1 MQSQIIVQM
10 AKKDFKGGIST
21 LIKRTD
27 DTPAEN
33 TGKIAEQPV
42 ASLAISTTDIR
53 TTLVMGEDY
62 LEWMKDY
69 VYSRKVKGDFR
80 FTQKEA
86 LHEAIDLLKKK
97 VGKLPPR
104 PDSEREAE
112 NKFKQQI
119 KKGRS
124 K

>member
-1 MQSQIIVQM
+1 M

-27 DTPAEN
+27 DTQPD
-33 TGKIAEQPV
+33 TSGKNAITDPV
-42 ASLAISTTDIR
+42 STVGSTSDIR
-53 TTLVMGEDY
+53 TTLVMGENY

-86 LHEAIDLLKKK
+86 LHEAIDMLKRKI
-97 VGKLPPR
+97 GKLPPR
-104 PDSEREAE
+104 PESEREAE

-119 KKGRS
+119 KRGRE

>member
-1 MQSQIIVQM
+1 M

-21 LIKRTD
+21 LIKRTEEHQPE
-27 DTPAEN
+27 TN
-33 TGKIAEQPV
+33 GKNPSPESMATISNV
-42 ASLAISTTDIR
+42 ADIR

-62 LEWMKDY
+62 LEWLKDY

-97 VGKLPPR
+97 NGQLPSR
-104 PDSEREAE
+104 PESERAAE

>member
-1 MQSQIIVQM
+1 M

-21 LIKRTD
+21 LIKRTSDEQTEIPGKNNSD
-27 DTPAEN
+27 DN
-33 TGKIAEQPV
+33 SSSL
-42 ASLAISTTDIR
+42 SLAADIR

-62 LEWMKDY
+62 LEWLKDY

-86 LHEAIDLLKKK
+86 LHEAIDMLKKK
-97 VGKLPPR
+97 IGKLPSR
-104 PDSEREAE
+104 PDSERDAE

-119 KKGRS
+119 KKGRN

>member
-1 MQSQIIVQM
+1 M

-21 LIKRTD
+21 LIKRTSD
-27 DTPAEN
+27 EQTDTS
-33 TGKIAEQPV
+33 GKTNSIDE
-42 ASLAISTTDIR
+42 SSSISFAADIR

-62 LEWMKDY
+62 LEWLKDY

-86 LHEAIDLLKKK
+86 LHEAIDMLKKK
-97 VGKLPPR
+97 IGKLPSR

-119 KKGRS
+119 KKGRN

>member
-1 MQSQIIVQM
+1 MQSQIILQM

>member
-1 MQSQIIVQM
+1 M

-21 LIKRTD
+21 LIKRTEDYSGENLGKND
-27 DTPAEN
+27 D
-33 TGKIAEQPV
+33 KKMIALASSV
-42 ASLAISTTDIR
+42 ADIR

-62 LEWMKDY
+62 LEWLKDY

-97 VGKLPPR
+97 VGTLPPR
-104 PDSEREAE
+104 PQSEREAE
-112 NKFKQQI
+112 NKFKLQI
-119 KKGRS
+119 KRGRS

>member
-1 MQSQIIVQM
+1 M

-21 LIKRTD
+21 LIKRTEEPQTD
-27 DTPAEN
+27 N
-33 TGKIAEQPV
+33 TGKNGEPESATL
-42 ASLAISTTDIR
+42 ASTSADIR

-62 LEWMKDY
+62 LEWLKDY

-97 VGKLPPR
+97 IGKLPPR
-104 PDSEREAE
+104 PQTEREAE
-112 NKFKQQI
+112 NKFKLQI
-119 KKGRS
+119 KRGRS

>member
-1 MQSQIIVQM
+1 M

-27 DTPAEN
+27 DSLPKN
-33 TGKIAEQPV
+33 TGKNNEQSEVSLPV
-42 ASLAISTTDIR
+42 STADIR

-119 KKGRS
+119 KKGKS